1 MSFLK
6 IFVTLFRF
14 DRTNW
19 KAVAL
24 CFLAAAVFWIF
35 NALNKTYSTHL
46 RFPLRLEYDEAR
58 YAPAAEL
65 PTDLLINVSGNG
77 WDLFRK
83 SFGVRLPELVLPLER
98 PTEVRKIV
106 AATLPALLAGQ
117 LGSLHINFVVVDTL
131 RIRIDNRVAR
141 RCAVKVDGSALTFR
155 EQLGRS
161 SPFVVLPDSVLL
173 SGPESILNKIPDT
186 LVVKLPAQRVG
197 NAYREEVEVLV
208 PSQEFIRR
216 NPPVV
221 EVRFEVSQMEEISAR
236 VMVEA
241 PALPWGQVLETD
253 SVQCVIRLPQQQLA
267 TFDRAGLRARVEPVA
282 QKKGEERNYRPELQG
297 LPPYARLLHID
308 SVKVRQHAP

>member
-6 IFVTLFRF
+6 IFITLFRF

-24 CFLAAAVFWIF
+24 CFLAATVFWIF
-35 NALNKTYSTHL
+35 NALNKSYSTHL
-46 RFPLRLEYDEAR
+46 RFPLRFEYDEAR

-65 PTDLLINVSGNG
+65 PTNLLINASGNG

-98 PTEVRKIV
+98 PTEVKKIV

-117 LGSLHINFVVVDTL
+117 LGSLTINFVVVDTL
-131 RIRIDNRVAR
+131 RVRIDARVER
-141 RCAVKVDGSALTFR
+141 KCALKVDGSDLSFR

-173 SGPESILNKIPDT
+173 SGPESIINKIPDT

-197 NAYREEVEVLV
+197 NAYREEVEVQV
-208 PSQEFIRR
+208 PNQEFIKR

-221 EVRFEVSQMEEISAR
+221 EVRFDVSEMEEITAR
-236 VMVEA
+236 AVVEA
-241 PALPWGQVLETD
+241 PTLPWGQVLDTD
-253 SVQCVIRLPQQQLA
+253 SVQYVIRLPQRQVA
-267 TFDRAGLRARVEPVA
+267 TFDRAGVRAHVEPQA
-282 QKKGEERNYRPELQG
+282 QEKGEERNYHPELQG
-297 LPPYARLLHID
+297 LPPYARLLRID
-308 SVKVRQHAP
+308 SVKVRQHTP